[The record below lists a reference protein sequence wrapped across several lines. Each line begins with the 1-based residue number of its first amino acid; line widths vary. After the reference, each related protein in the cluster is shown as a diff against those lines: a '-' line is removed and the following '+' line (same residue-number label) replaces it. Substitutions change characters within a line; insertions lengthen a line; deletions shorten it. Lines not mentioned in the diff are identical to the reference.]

1 MMEWW
6 YNLPPVAQW
15 LYVAAAFFSVFF
27 LWQLIAAIMGLGHD
41 AEADAADGHVD
52 VHVEAD
58 AADAHAGDVDA
69 GAHGAAYDHVE
80 HLSGEEAAASIAAFK
95 LLSIRSILAFFTLFC
110 WAGALYLTVGVGVG
124 LALVYGICWGL
135 SGMFAVALIF
145 FGMRRLT
152 ETGTAHLGTCVGTAG
167 AVYLNI
173 PSGGQGEVRVA
184 VGGVISHV
192 KARSAGGAEIKA
204 GTPIRVVRLLDGT
217 TIEVAPMVERPAGEE
232 ADR

>member
-6 YNLPPVAQW
+6 YKLPSVAQW

-41 AEADAADGHVD
+41 AEADAADAHVD
-52 VHVEAD
+52 ADAEAD
-58 AADAHAGDVDA
+58 GGDVD
-69 GAHGAAYDHVE
+69 GDGAAYDHAE

-135 SGMFAVALIF
+135 SGMFAVAGIF
-145 FGMRRLT
+145 FAMRRLT
-152 ETGTAHLGTCVGTAG
+152 ETGTAHLATCVGTAG
-167 AVYLNI
+167 TVYLNI
-173 PSGGQGEVRVA
+173 PTGGQGEARVP
-184 VGGVISHV
+184 VGGVISYV
-192 KARSAGGAEIKA
+192 KARSAGGAAIKA
-204 GTPIRVVRLLDGT
+204 GTPIRVVRLLDNT
-217 TIEVAPMVERPAGEE
+217 TIEVSPTVDRPAGEE
-232 ADR
+232 AER